1 MGDVRG
7 RKANAPKA
15 LARLK
20 RIEGQVRGIQRMLE
34 EDRDC
39 VDILTQTLAVRS
51 ALKAADALILEV
63 HANRCVDDAIE
74 LREPAAQREIIQGLV
89 QRTMLHAE

>member
-1 MGDVRG
+1 M
-7 RKANAPKA
+7 KTNTPTA

-34 EDRDC
+34 EDRYC

-51 ALKAADALILEV
+51 ALKAVEGLILED
-63 HANRCVDDAIE
+63 HANRCVDDVIE
-74 LREPAAQREIIQGLV
+74 LQNPVDQRDTLQDLIQIIMRYGG
-89 QRTMLHAE
+89 